1 MMTKKIIGK
10 WTWVYGILIM
20 TSVFA
25 GNDVFGENN
34 KTNQIISLWPENP
47 KIKLEVFLP
56 QSSLNTGTGIVVCP
70 GGAYG
75 QVVVEKEGY
84 EIAQWL
90 NSIGAAAF
98 VLSYHITTDSKI
110 PSYPWPIKD
119 GRKAV
124 SIVRCR
130 AAQYGIKPD
139 KLGIMGFS
147 AGGHLAS
154 TVGTHWQK
162 ASPDELVNDVSCRPD
177 FMVLLYPVISFKKT
191 YGHMGSRQNLIGSE
205 PNESLVEEL
214 SNELHVDGNTPPS
227 FLVHATDDKAVPVEN
242 SIMFYSALKNT
253 GVSTELHIFSRGGH
267 GFGLGFS
274 TGYSCDWRQE
284 CVEWMRDLKFLNK

>member
-1 MMTKKIIGK
+1 MA
-10 WTWVYGILIM
+10 VNLANNL
-20 TSVFA
+20 F
-25 GNDVFGENN
+25 DENKSASQVVN
-34 KTNQIISLWPENP
+34 LWPEHDDQ
-47 KIKLEVFLP
+47 IKLEVFLP
-56 QSSLNTGTGIVVCP
+56 QSTMNTCTGIIICP

-75 QVVVEKEGY
+75 WLSMQKEGY

-90 NSIGAAAF
+90 NSIGVAAF
-98 VLSYHITTDSKI
+98 VLSYHITIDSTI

-119 GRKAV
+119 GMKAI
-124 SIVRCR
+124 SIVRSR

-139 KLGIMGFS
+139 KIGIMGFS

-154 TVGTHWQK
+154 TVGTGWQK
-162 ASPDELVNDVSCRPD
+162 ASQDELVDGVSCRPD
-177 FMVLLYPVISFKKT
+177 FMVLLYPVISFKKN
-191 YGHMGSRQNLIGSE
+191 YVHMGSRQNLIGFE
-205 PNESLVEEL
+205 PNESLIEEL

-242 SIMFYSALKNT
+242 SIMFYSALKKE
-253 GVSTELHIFSRGGH
+253 GVSAEMHIFSRGGH

-284 CVEWMRDLKFLNK
+284 CAEWMRDLKLLNK